1 MSLVILVAPTLW
13 HIIFAKF
20 VCCLKELDQRSE
32 ESRKAY
38 LSFTRVLA
46 QLLSCV
52 QLFVTTRTVA
62 HQAPLFMGFS
72 RQGYWSGL
80 QCPSPGDLPG
90 LGIEPRSPALL
101 ADSLPFEPPG
111 KPRKSCFPGGTSVPH
126 RHLRTCILNIMMPLQ
141 NFHSRVKV

>member
-101 ADSLPFEPPG
+101 ADSFLLSPQGSPTHLHTFLIILVILLWQSQETN
-111 KPRKSCFPGGTSVPH
+111 TSKF
-126 RHLRTCILNIMMPLQ
+126 
-141 NFHSRVKV
+141 NFLTPSIWS